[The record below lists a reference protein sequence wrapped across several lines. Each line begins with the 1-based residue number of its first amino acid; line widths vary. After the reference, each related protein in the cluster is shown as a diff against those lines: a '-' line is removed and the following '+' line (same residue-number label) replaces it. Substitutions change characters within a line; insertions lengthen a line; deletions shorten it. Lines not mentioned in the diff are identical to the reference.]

1 MRRLVLPLLGLLLV
15 TPAAAQFGPG
25 GPPPSVGVITVHKQ
39 PVTESEEFVGRL
51 QATDHVDIVARV
63 TAALVSR
70 EFTEG
75 GEVAAGDL
83 LYRLERPPFEAD
95 LATKQ
100 ANAAQMAAMLRNAT
114 ITLGRAQ
121 ALLNTPAGQ
130 RSTVDDAQ
138 AQQASYAAQLKA
150 AEAQAAISQINL
162 GYTEIRA
169 PIAGKIGRSA
179 VTPGNIVTPSSGVL
193 VSVVSQDPM
202 YVLFAVP
209 TRTVDA
215 LRNRYADRGGFSAV
229 AVRLRLPDGR
239 SYARTG
245 TIDYADPSVT
255 QGTDTIMLRA
265 RLANPL
271 RPAAKPGEPGNRDLV
286 DGAFVT
292 VSVEGVQPVQ
302 TLAIPQAAVSQDQQG
317 AFVYVVDAAKKVELR
332 RVRLGAPQGALVVLD
347 GGLNDGETL
356 IVEGLQRV
364 RPGIEVAPS
373 PAGAPPGGPAGAPK
387 PQG

>member
-1 MRRLVLPLLGLLLV
+1 MRRLVLPLLGLLLA

-25 GPPPSVGVITVHKQ
+25 GPPPSVGVITVQKQ
-39 PVTESEEFVGRL
+39 PVTESEKFVGRL

-121 ALLNTPAGQ
+121 ALINTPAGQ
-130 RSTVDDAQ
+130 RSTLDDAQ

-179 VTPGNIVTPSSGVL
+179 VTPGNIVAPTSGVL
-193 VSVVSQDPM
+193 VSIVSQDPM

-215 LRNRYADRGGFSAV
+215 LRNRYADRGGFTAV
-229 AVRLRLPDGR
+229 AVRLTLPDGR
-239 SYARTG
+239 SYSRTG

-255 QGTDTIMLRA
+255 PGTDTIMLRA

-271 RPAAKPGEPGNRDLV
+271 RPGAKPGEPGNRDLV

-302 TLAIPQAAVSQDQQG
+302 ALAIPQAAVSQDQQG
-317 AFVYVVDAAKKVELR
+317 AFVYVVDAAKKVQLR
-332 RVRLGAPQGALVVLD
+332 RVQLGTPQGALVVLD
-347 GGLNDGETL
+347 GGLKDGETL